1 MDRIRILSH
10 SQQSILFVD
19 LAGCSSAVVAETIRK
34 IPDRVVAHPHH
45 SVLILTDLTGASVDA
60 DAVRAMQEAAVFDK
74 PFIKKAAWI
83 GASSLPE
90 SFRTM
95 VSEFS
100 LRDFP
105 VFPTRAAA
113 LDWLTAEEPA

>member
-1 MDRIRILSH
+1 MDRIRTLSH
-10 SQQSILFVD
+10 SKRSVLFLD
-19 LAGCSSAVVAETIRK
+19 LAGCSPEVVAETLRK
-34 IPDRVVAHPHH
+34 VPDVVATQPRR
-45 SVLILTDLTGASVDA
+45 SVLLLVDFTA
-60 DAVRAMQEAAVFDK
+60 AKIDDDALRAYQEAAVFDK

-105 VFPTRAAA
+105 VFSTRAAA
-113 LDWLTAEEPA
+113 LDWLTAEDPA

>member
-74 PFIKKAAWI
+74 PFVKRSAWL
-83 GASSLPE
+83 GANSLFE
-90 SFRTM
+90 SFRDKI
-95 VSEFS
+95 SDFS
-100 LRDFP
+100 RRDFP
-105 VFPTRAAA
+105 AFTSRAAA
-113 LDWLTAEEPA
+113 LDWLTTEDPT